1 MNKSV
6 YLGLSILKLSKTLMY
21 QFWYYYVKPED
32 REKAKLSYMDTDSFL
47 VYIKTMIFIER
58 LQKRLK

>member
-6 YLGLSILKLSKTLMY
+6 YLGLSILKLSKTLM
-21 QFWYYYVKPED
+21 FKFSYYYVKPEY

-47 VYIKTMIFIER
+47 VYIKTMILIER